1 MPLISRFTAPI
12 PNISLPTYLFTSPT
26 APLPTSPPIYLSAE
40 NPNTEYISLSVYRLY
55 SQRLASGLRARGL
68 QPGERV
74 MLFSGNNIFF
84 PVVVMGIIMS
94 GGIFTGANP
103 SYSPRELTHQLKDAD
118 CRFMLTSPAG
128 IEVAMQAARAAKML
142 PDNIYVFDTAGMF
155 HNGREI
161 DSLATH
167 GLRHWTSIL
176 LDPLTASTFAWAEFK
191 TEDQCQEIA
200 ALNYSSGTTGL
211 SKGVTISHRN
221 FVSNAVQLINLE
233 EQDPA
238 EPRKRPHIRLL
249 ACLPMYHAMGQ
260 CLFVTMA
267 PKRRIPSYV
276 MEKFDFLV
284 FLKCVERYRIT
295 ELTLVPPIAVQL
307 ARRPETKNFDL
318 GSVNTIASGAAPL
331 SKELCTQLEA
341 SWPTGKNLTVKQGW
355 GMTEYV
361 FIWSLFLQPH
371 YIFLLVPVLVSL

>member
-1 MPLISRFTAPI
+1 MPLRSRFTAPI
-12 PNISLPTYLFTSPT
+12 PNVSLPTYLFTSPT

-40 NPNTEYISLSVYRLY
+40 SPTTEYISLSAYRLY
-55 SQRLASGLRARGL
+55 SQRLACGLRARGL

-74 MLFSGNNIFF
+74 MLFSGNNVFF
-84 PVVVMGIIMS
+84 PVVIMGVIMS

-128 IEVAMQAARAAKML
+128 LEVAIQAATAAKML
-142 PDNIYVFDTAGMF
+142 LDNIYVFDTAGIF
-155 HNGREI
+155 QKIHGF
-161 DSLATH
+161 TQH
-167 GLRHWTSIL
+167 GLRHWTTLL
-176 LDPLTASTFAWAEFK
+176 LDSPIASTFAWAEFE

-233 EQDPA
+233 EQDPD
-238 EPRKRPHIRLL
+238 EPCKRPKIRLL

-260 CLFVTMA
+260 CIFVTMA

-276 MEKFDFLV
+276 MKKFDFLV
-284 FLKCVERYRIT
+284 FLRCIEKYKIT

-307 ARRPETKNFDL
+307 ARRPETMNYDL
-318 GSVNTIASGAAPL
+318 RSVDTIASGAAPL
-331 SKELCTQLEA
+331 SKEICAQLEA
-341 SWPTGKNLTVKQGW
+341 SWPTCTRFTVKQGW

-361 FIWSLFLQPH
+361 RI
-371 YIFLLVPVLVSL
+371 